1 MSLINKSDNKLTEE
15 EQSAL
20 IEYSDAVQQAHE
32 KITVTTN
39 KRTLW
44 AVWQNYAIIGLL
56 AFMYLG
62 GNQNARLNAENERL
76 FRKNREHAETRE
88 AMMGFVFNS
97 PDKLELATKINAL
110 RPNGFPFADWHPHL
124 AENMIQVAL
133 AARKRKALEWVTE
146 QPNWE
151 SVLSQDT
158 VNAVRVAVNN
168 KNAAIWH
175 RGTLSA
181 KERLERHARKSY
193 NLMIKHFTDELAK
206 LEIKE
211 EGSSLQNSQ
220 GN

>member
-1 MSLINKSDNKLTEE
+1 MSLINKSDNKLTED

-44 AVWQNYAIIGLL
+44 AVWQNYVIIGLL
-56 AFMYLG
+56 ALMYF
-62 GNQNARLNAENERL
+62 GNNENARLNAENDRL
-76 FRKNREHAETRE
+76 FRKNHQHAETRE
-88 AMMGFVFNS
+88 AILGFIFNS
-97 PDKLELATKINAL
+97 PNKLERATKMNLL
-110 RPNGFPFADWHPHL
+110 RPNGFPFDEWNPKML
-124 AENMIQVAL
+124 KNLIQVAL
-133 AARKRKALEWVTE
+133 DARQRKALQWVTE
-146 QPNWE
+146 QPNWQ
-151 SVLSQDT
+151 SVLDEDT
-158 VNAVRVAVNN
+158 VIAVQEMVAKKHEGVN
-168 KNAAIWH
+168 

-181 KERLERHARKSY
+181 KQRLERAAKKSY
-193 NLMIKHFTDELAK
+193 ELMVDEFERELAK